1 MSATLSLREVEEKL
15 SAKRRELADILDR
28 HKVDGEYKMSADAV
42 DDVRQRN
49 AELKDLGEKLD
60 QMRDIEAI
68 GKSLAGQESRGR
80 EMVPGGGAATTP
92 AESKAFDL
100 GAKIEGNRGFQAFR
114 EGKSHTYTLHLTPAE
129 TKTLLTLSDMTPTA
143 ERRPMVDMAQPYRAV
158 SDLMVQGDSNRTSLE
173 YYEETTFTNN
183 AAEVAEGASKPESAL
198 DWTLRTEAWAKIA
211 TFLPV
216 TDEFLADNAGVR
228 GLIENRLRFMVV
240 KRREQQLLIG
250 NGTAPNLSGILDRSG
265 IQTQAKGADPTFDAI
280 MKAATL
286 IRYTADA
293 EPTGIVMH
301 PNDWQDLAL
310 TRTADG
316 LYILGNPDS
325 GEAARRI
332 WGMEVRVV
340 PAMTEN
346 TALVGAFRPYS
357 EFIQRS
363 GLVVTAST
371 EHSTYFIE
379 NKVAILAEER
389 VGLAVYRPAAFATV
403 TGI

>member
-28 HKVDGEYKMSADAV
+28 HKVDGEYKMAADVV

-49 AELKDLGEKLD
+49 AELQDLGVKLD
-60 QMRDIEAI
+60 QMREIEAI
-68 GKSLAGQESRGR
+68 GKSVAGAEGKGR
-80 EMVPGGGAATTP
+80 EIVPGGGAPTART
-92 AESKAFDL
+92 EMKAFDL
-100 GAKIEGNRGFQAFR
+100 GAKIAESKGFQAFR
-114 EGKSHTYTLHLTPAE
+114 EGKAHAYTLHFTPAE
-129 TKTLLTLSDMTPTA
+129 TKTLLTLGDMTPTA

-158 SDLMVQGDSNRTSLE
+158 SDLMLQGDSTRTSLE

-363 GLVVTAST
+363 GLTVTAST
-371 EHSTYFIE
+371 EHSTYFVE